1 LPAFGLNQEEAV
13 FASSRV
19 TTERGRKVSEEGK
32 ANTREV
38 GFAVEEKT
46 LGRRRREVE
55 R

>member
-1 LPAFGLNQEEAV
+1 
-13 FASSRV
+13 V